1 MTMTDHDRWAD
12 SAGAYVLD
20 AMTAT
25 ERDDFERHLAMC
37 PTCREDVDELRPAA
51 EALPMASPPVLPPPA
66 LKDRIMAEVEREAAL
81 LAQAGPAADRLPAA
95 ERPRRRFRL
104 PALTGWRLAPIAAGL
119 LIVGVLAGTV
129 LTGGG
134 GERTVSA
141 GPNAKVEIDGDSATI
156 VANMDQPPEGRVY
169 EVWIVPKGA
178 EKGDPPEPTNV
189 LFVPRSDGSVEAAIP
204 GSADDIAQVLVS
216 DEPPGG
222 SETPTGE
229 VVMQA
234 ELS

>member
-1 MTMTDHDRWAD
+1 MNDHERWAD
-12 SAGAYVLD
+12 TAGAYVLG
-20 AMTAT
+20 ARVSR
-25 ERDDFERHLAMC
+25 ERAEFEAHLA
-37 PTCREDVDELRPAA
+37 TCGVCQEEVDELRPAA

-81 LAQAGPAADRLPAA
+81 LAQAGPAADRPAA
-95 ERPRRRFRL
+95 VERPRRRFRL
-104 PALTGWRLAPIAAGL
+104 PALTGWRLAPVAAGL

-129 LTGGG
+129 LTGG

-169 EVWIVPKGA
+169 EVWVVPKGA
-178 EKGDPPEPTNV
+178 EKGDPPQPTNV